1 MRATVFTRHALRIS
15 LLLLL
20 SLVLSRVA
28 GAQRY
33 PFVQVTASDT
43 PAGCLFPFA
52 DSHGRLW
59 LSGCETGTEG
69 VFYFDGTRFVSPLKS
84 GFPNA
89 IVRGMAEDSEG
100 GIWFSS
106 TAGIYR
112 LCNGKLEKIVSG
124 VAEAGIEEIA
134 PDVFLAAVGESANEA
149 TATAD
154 AVRIAKT
161 NDGWKAQPIVT
172 AITQVQFRLDASGHI
187 LFGCNGGYC
196 ELQRDEV
203 LKWRG
208 GSPVSVLR
216 HSIHESNEYAH
227 SAALVLRDHSG
238 CVWLKTSRQAFYQ
251 CPTDALPVAVPNTLG
266 YPMMLELPDGSI
278 VIRGTTR
285 ITIGRPG
292 RFRVITAQNGYPGNA
307 FPVADK
313 SGNLWLVCPKGL
325 FYLPWRMGMEF
336 WSQSEGLEGNTFSLL
351 RLDGKLFAI
360 AGESLEI
367 FEANHQRWHVLAS
380 LGDIQHLTEGP
391 DGTILAAS
399 PTRGALQISQDG
411 KVLHRSLPANVSL
424 IRRAQNGKLWAIGG
438 SIWSVNVKGQDVRL
452 QSEINGVAGVGLDL
466 KFDPAG
472 NPWACYGDGLRYREG
487 SDWGSIAKAQ
497 GLPAERCASLVV
509 DPQGDVWYADYILRS
524 LFLIQQPKSG
534 RPEIRQFHSGG
545 EMGTA
550 LATFLETDHRGWL
563 WRGSADGIY
572 VADPGQ
578 AKQGEWLHLDV
589 GDGLPARSATAHSF
603 FEDSDG
609 SVWYCADTSVIHFYP
624 PNDLVHPQY
633 APSIFL
639 STFSSGGEAT
649 LAADSF
655 SDAKSG
661 TNLSVHVGSLQFDRR
676 NLLRLRYRL
685 LPEQQTW
692 KTGRD
697 LDLHLGKLPWGRH
710 TLQVQGQLGNGPWS
724 NPVEQSFTVLRPIW
738 LSWPALMLIGAGGS
752 AFGAGTLR
760 WRKTQ
765 QLKRELQL
773 PDLSSWRMSALSPE
787 TESLV
792 GTTLADRYEIVHIL
806 SVGGFAT
813 VARARD
819 QRESGAPCAV
829 KIFRYELGD
838 QAWIRHRFEQEVA
851 ALEQLSHPNIVQI
864 TGHGRHHTG
873 APYLVMEFIEGRS
886 LRDLLD
892 EGRLPRKR
900 IVNILR
906 QAVSALTALHDRSIY
921 HRDLK
926 PENFMIRVTKDD
938 AEHLVLID
946 FSIAIVKS
954 ADQTFHGISRV
965 AGTLGYMA
973 PEQVI
978 GFADASTD
986 IHALAKIVT
995 EMLTGTRW
1003 TDLLPEG
1010 TLQMA
1015 DFLSGYLESHPC
1027 GLTRD
1032 SIAILSSALAF
1043 DPQRRPNDAARF
1055 GEPIIRDLENAS

>member
-1 MRATVFTRHALRIS
+1 MRATDFTLHAQRI
-15 LLLLL
+15 LLLL
-20 SLVLSRVA
+20 SLVFSSVA
-28 GAQRY
+28 NAQRY

-59 LSGCETGTEG
+59 LAGCETGTEG
-69 VFYFDGTRFVSPLKS
+69 VFYFDGTRFVSPLKN

-106 TAGIYR
+106 TAGIFR
-112 LCNGKLEKIVSG
+112 LYNGKLEKIVSG
-124 VAEAGIEEIA
+124 VAEAGIEKIA

-161 NDGWKAQPIVT
+161 NGGWKAEPIVT

-187 LFGCNGGYC
+187 LFGCSSGYC

-208 GSPVSVLR
+208 GSPVAVIR
-216 HSIHESNEYAH
+216 HSIAGSNEYAH

-251 CPTDALPVAVPNTLG
+251 CPTDAQPVAVPDTLG

-285 ITIGRPG
+285 LTIGRPG
-292 RFRVITAQNGYPGNA
+292 RFRIITAQNGYPGMA

-313 SGNLWLVCPKGL
+313 SGNLWLACPKGL

-336 WSQSEGLEGNTFSLL
+336 WSQGEGLEGNTFSLL

-367 FEANHQRWHVLAS
+367 FEANRQHWRVLAN

-399 PTRGALQISQDG
+399 PTRGVLQISQYG
-411 KVLHRSLPANVSL
+411 KVLRRSLPANVSL
-424 IRRAQNGKLWAIGG
+424 IRRAPDGQLWAIGG
-438 SIWSVNVKGQDVRL
+438 SIWSVNVTGQDVRL
-452 QSEINGVAGVGLDL
+452 EPQIHGVAGVGLDL

-472 NPWACYGDGLRYREG
+472 SPWACFGDGLRYREG

-509 DPQGDVWYADYILRS
+509 EPQGDVWYADYMLRS
-524 LFLIQQPKSG
+524 LFLIQQPKSS
-534 RPEIRQFHSGG
+534 RPEIRQFQSGG
-545 EMGTA
+545 EVGTA
-550 LATFLETDHRGWL
+550 LATFFETDHRGWL
-563 WRGSADGIY
+563 WRGSSDGIY
-572 VADPGQ
+572 VADFRQ
-578 AKQGEWLHLDV
+578 AEQGEWLHLDV
-589 GDGLPARSATAHSF
+589 GDGLPARPATAHSL

-609 SVWYCADTSVIHFYP
+609 SVWYCADTWVIHFYP
-624 PNDLVHPQY
+624 PDDLVHPKY
-633 APSIFL
+633 TPSIFL
-639 STFSSGGEAT
+639 STFSSGEEAAQ
-649 LAADSF
+649 AADIF
-655 SDAKSG
+655 SDIKGG
-661 TNLSVHVGSLQFDRR
+661 TTLSVHVGSLQFDRR

-692 KTGRD
+692 KTGQD
-697 LDLHLGKLPWGRH
+697 LDLHLGRLPWGRH
-710 TLQVQGQLGNGPWS
+710 TIQVQGQLGNGPWS
-724 NPVEQSFTVLRPIW
+724 STAEQSFTVLRPAW
-738 LSWPALMLIGAGGS
+738 LSWPALLLYGMGGGLGAGV
-752 AFGAGTLR
+752 LR
-760 WRKTQ
+760 WRKLQ
-765 QLKRELQL
+765 RLKREVHL
-773 PDLSSWRMSALSPE
+773 PDLSAWRMSALSPE
-787 TESLV
+787 TQNLV
-792 GTTLADRYEIVHIL
+792 GSTLDDRYEIVHIL

-819 QRESGAPCAV
+819 RSQDRSVCAI
-829 KIFRYELGD
+829 KIFRYELAD
-838 QAWIRHRFEQEVA
+838 QAWISHRFEQEVL
-851 ALEQLSHPNIVQI
+851 ALEQLSHPNIVRI
-864 TGHGRHHTG
+864 TGHGRDDTG
-873 APYLVMEFIEGRS
+873 APFLVMEFIDGRN
-886 LRDLLD
+886 LRELLD
-892 EGRLPRKR
+892 EGRLPHKR
-900 IVNILR
+900 TVNIFR
-906 QAVSALTALHDRSIY
+906 QAVSALTALHERSIY

-926 PENFMIRVTKDD
+926 PENFMIRATKDD

-978 GFADASTD
+978 GYADPSTD
-986 IHALAKIVT
+986 IHALAKIVI

-1003 TDLLPEG
+1003 TELLPEG
-1010 TLQMA
+1010 TLRMA
-1015 DFLSGYLESHPC
+1015 EFLSRYLESHPC
-1027 GLTRD
+1027 GLGED
-1032 SIAILSSALAF
+1032 SIAMLSSALAF
-1043 DPQRRPNDAARF
+1043 DPQQRPKDAARF
-1055 GEPIIRDLENAS
+1055 GEPIIRDLENVS